1 MPQCENGKVGIPFA
15 DHTTAGELAARY
27 STVSLN
33 SDVVPGSESIT
44 GAIYGGQQQFAAL
57 AVSCYPSDWLRFIP
71 QFQYMAAV
79 HIQYM
84 DVNKLNRRARS
95 KPVSASRHSR
105 WEPGLLGD
113 DRLTVD
119 ISVRSTSSRLP
130 AVNRKFLNRDDAL
143 VDVVDA
149 AVGADFGKDLAHR
162 G

>member
-1 MPQCENGKVGIPFA
+1 MPQCENGRVGIPIA

-71 QFQYMAAV
+71 KFQYMVAV

-84 DVNKLNRRARS
+84 DVNKLN
-95 KPVSASRHSR
+95 SA
-105 WEPGLLGD
+105 G
-113 DRLTVD
+113 TVQAGQ
-119 ISVRSTSSRLP
+119 RFETL
-130 AVNRKFLNRDDAL
+130 
-143 VDVVDA
+143 
-149 AVGADFGKDLAHR
+149 AVGARAAW
-162 G
+162 